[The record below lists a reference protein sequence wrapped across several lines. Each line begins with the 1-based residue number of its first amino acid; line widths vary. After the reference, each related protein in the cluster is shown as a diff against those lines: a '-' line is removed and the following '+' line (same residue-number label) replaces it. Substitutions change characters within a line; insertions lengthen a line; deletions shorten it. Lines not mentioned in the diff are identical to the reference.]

1 MGIFFSPFWHE
12 FRVLVHN
19 TVEAFFPSCMYVP
32 RLQQLTT
39 FDTPIQTC
47 FYQFSFSRGVNWSHI
62 KYPIFHT
69 NWASGRFFHF
79 LFSKFSFIYYLLYIG
94 CGIRNVNKHCGVVI
108 PNDKTVDIEIYSNL
122 CTGQTAVAI
131 ARELRSSNENDLVVF
146 IHFTSQ

>member
-39 FDTPIQTC
+39 FDTPNFHFQEVLIGVILNIRFFIQTELLGV
-47 FYQFSFSRGVNWSHI
+47 FFILFSFF
-62 KYPIFHT
+62 P
-69 NWASGRFFHF
+69 
-79 LFSKFSFIYYLLYIG
+79 KFSFIYYFLYIG
-94 CGIRNVNKHCGVVI
+94 CGIRNVNKHCCVVI